1 MSPIGSGSS
10 SNSPSLSSIESLPSK
25 QYVLVVNDDEY
36 LFYGSEI
43 SRDYLLQ
50 LWDTLDT
57 NKSQLPKVTAILTT
71 AEQLKDI
78 TSKDAYTTPLAD
90 NGYLILTT
98 SFKQLRE
105 RLRFELALVNLDC
118 YIDSL
123 EGEDLLTLQREVDA
137 LALSMGVT
145 APKLIAPT
153 SGVV

>member
-123 EGEDLLTLQREVDA
+123 EGEDLLTFPREVDA
-137 LALSMGVT
+137 LALCMGVT